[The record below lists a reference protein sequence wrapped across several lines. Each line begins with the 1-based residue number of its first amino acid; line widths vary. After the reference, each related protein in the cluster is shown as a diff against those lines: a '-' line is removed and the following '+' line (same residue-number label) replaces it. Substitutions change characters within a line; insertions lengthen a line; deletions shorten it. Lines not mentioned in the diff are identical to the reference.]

1 MKGGTCMKQN
11 KLKVTVV
18 TAKNKA
24 TKAMALLSLPVAGA
38 VLFPIATY
46 AADASST
53 TGDLIDTVAPSL
65 VSSIQGMVS
74 SIGGAIGSIIPVA
87 LPLVGVSM
95 AITIALA
102 IFKKVTNKA

>member
-1 MKGGTCMKQN
+1 MYETEQTESNRCNSKEQSSKSNGAAFPSGCWGGIISYRNLCRS
-11 KLKVTVV
+11 V
-18 TAKNKA
+18 
-24 TKAMALLSLPVAGA
+24 
-38 VLFPIATY
+38 
-46 AADASST
+46 
-53 TGDLIDTVAPSL
+53 
-65 VSSIQGMVS
+65 QGMVS